1 MSPQKKD
8 PSFPTKITPI
18 PDRELAQIIA
28 TLLRRDFGKYNSA
41 VKQIGLLTHAN
52 LKAIKNWYA
61 GRNAPSAAHL
71 LLLARLSPGILQF
84 VLEQVG
90 GEDLWAGFTLTST
103 PQNTKS
109 REIKIPRKS
118 VESAVPNVP
127 RNVPIK
133 TLNKRQQWFLEQLRT
148 GRNVSSLHIANKFSV
163 SQKTAKRDIMRL
175 KSLNCIDFVGGRKK
189 GWYSL
194 TKILST

>member
-90 GEDLWAGFTLTST
+90 GEDLWAGFTLTSI

-118 VESAVPNVP
+118 AESAASNVP

-133 TLNKRQQWFLEQLRT
+133 TLNERQRWFLDELT
-148 GRNVSSLHIANKFSV
+148 KNKNVTSNHIAEQFQVAK
-163 SQKTAKRDIMRL
+163 KTAKRDIANL
-175 KSLNCIDFVGGRKK
+175 KETGVIEFIGARKQGR
-189 GWYSL
+189 YRI
-194 TKILST
+194 T

>member
-1 MSPQKKD
+1 MSHQKKD
-8 PSFPTKITPI
+8 RSFPTKITPI

-52 LKAIKNWYA
+52 LKAIKNWYE

-90 GEDLWAGFTLTST
+90 GEDLWAGFKLTSA
-103 PQNTKS
+103 PQNKGP
-109 REIKIPRKS
+109 REIRIPGKS
-118 VESAVPNVP
+118 AASAAHHVP

-133 TLNKRQQWFLEQLRT
+133 ILNERQRWFLDQLQVGNR
-148 GRNVSSLHIANKFSV
+148 VSSFHIAQHFKV
-163 SQKTAKRDIMRL
+163 AQKTAKRDITQL
-175 KSLNCIDFVGGRKK
+175 KNNCLIQFIGARKVGEYRM
-189 GWYSL
+189 
-194 TKILST
+194 I